1 LTSIYLMYS
10 VNLGKPLVVLSPV
23 SGYSFLKPI
32 FECAVRLACMFCE
45 NNPYSLLYYLREKKN
60 CTP

>member
-1 LTSIYLMYS
+1 MYS